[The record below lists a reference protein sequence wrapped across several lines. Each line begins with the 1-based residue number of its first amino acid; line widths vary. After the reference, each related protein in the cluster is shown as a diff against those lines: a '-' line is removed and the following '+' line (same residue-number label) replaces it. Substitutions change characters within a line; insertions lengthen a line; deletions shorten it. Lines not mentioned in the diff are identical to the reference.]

1 MAGIICVWLDVS
13 SQYKKIYEPY
23 SDIIVH
29 AIKQIKAIYTW
40 YKIPTSEMVDILRR
54 DIFISKIVIRDKYY
68 DFSLS
73 KIPYVDKYTFVI
85 FP

>member
-13 SQYKKIYEPY
+13 SQYKKIYEQY

-40 YKIPTSEMVDILRR
+40 YKIPISEMVDNLRR
-54 DIFISKIVIRDKYY
+54 DIFISKILVKDKFYN
-68 DFSLS
+68 F
-73 KIPYVDKYTFVI
+73 
-85 FP
+85 